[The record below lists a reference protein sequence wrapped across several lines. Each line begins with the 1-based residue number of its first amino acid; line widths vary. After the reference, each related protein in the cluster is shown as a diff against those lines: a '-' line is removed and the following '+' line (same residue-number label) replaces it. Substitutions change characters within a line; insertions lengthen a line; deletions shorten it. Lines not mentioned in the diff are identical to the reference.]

1 MFSSTPHPPA
11 TPMTWSSN
19 NNFTLT
25 NPSMIKTATSVT
37 AEDVVIVRPG
47 RTPLQVGKTLDTIM
61 DRLCIIEPSFQL
73 MDKYPALKEAYDAY
87 KIIEDMCRAG
97 DKQDE

>member
-1 MFSSTPHPPA
+1 MFSYTPHPPA

-25 NPSMIKTATSVT
+25 NPSMIKTSIT
-37 AEDVVIVRPG
+37 AEDVMIVRPG

-73 MDKYPALKEAYDAY
+73 MDKYPALKEAYNAY

>member
-1 MFSSTPHPPA
+1 MFSPTTYTSNRTP
-11 TPMTWSSN
+11 PMTWSN
-19 NNFTLT
+19 NTLT
-25 NPSMIKTATSVT
+25 NPSMFKVEGITS
-37 AEDVVIVRPG
+37 EDVVIARPD
-47 RTPLQVGKTLDTIM
+47 RAPLRVGKTLDMIM

>member
-1 MFSSTPHPPA
+1 MFSSTLHPPA
-11 TPMTWSSN
+11 TPSN
-19 NNFTLT
+19 NTLT
-25 NPSMIKTATSVT
+25 NPSMMLGQSIT
-37 AEDVVIVRPG
+37 AEDVVIVRPV

>member
-1 MFSSTPHPPA
+1 MFGTSNRTP
-11 TPMTWSSN
+11 PMTWN
-19 NNFTLT
+19 NDTLSYT
-25 NPSMIKTATSVT
+25 NTSTLKGVNMT
-37 AEDVVIVRPG
+37 SKDVVITRPG
-47 RTPLQVGKTLDTIM
+47 REPLHVGKTLDMIM
-61 DRLCIIEPSFQL
+61 DRLCIIEPSLQL

>member
-11 TPMTWSSN
+11 TPYPMTWSS

-25 NPSMIKTATSVT
+25 NPSIHT
-37 AEDVVIVRPG
+37 AEDVMIVRPG

-73 MDKYPALKEAYDAY
+73 MDKYPALKEAYNAY

>member
-1 MFSSTPHPPA
+1 MFSYTPHPPA

-19 NNFTLT
+19 NTLT
-25 NPSMIKTATSVT
+25 NPSMIKTATGIT
-37 AEDVVIVRPG
+37 AEDVMIVRPG

-73 MDKYPALKEAYDAY
+73 MDKYPALKEAYNAY

>member
-1 MFSSTPHPPA
+1 MFSPTTYTSNRTPPTASVHF
-11 TPMTWSSN
+11 N
-19 NNFTLT
+19 TLT
-25 NPSMIKTATSVT
+25 NPSMFKVEGMTS
-37 AEDVVIVRPG
+37 EDVVITRPG
-47 RTPLQVGKTLDTIM
+47 MIPLHVGKTLDMIM

-73 MDKYPALKEAYDAY
+73 MDKYPALEEAYDAY

>member
-1 MFSSTPHPPA
+1 MFSPTTYTSNHTP
-11 TPMTWSSN
+11 PMTWN
-19 NNFTLT
+19 NDTLSYT
-25 NPSMIKTATSVT
+25 NTSTLKVEGMT
-37 AEDVVIVRPG
+37 SEDVVIARPD
-47 RTPLQVGKTLDTIM
+47 RAPLRVGKTLDMIM